1 MEWRDVL
8 MLFFLLWISGK
19 AALLNVHFN
28 ITFGQ
33 EQLLCWGT
41 MRWLSLSARCWEM
54 NETLF
59 LPIWRSHWFEW
70 LFNLWDAYS
79 RKLLWSDCAH
89 LSRQCLPTIHA
100 QIWNVLTR
108 KRQKGNLSMQRPIL
122 VGLSQSRKETKK
134 PESRPNHGDVMT
146 VSSLPQKEGF
156 LTIKMCID
164 TLWWLLDILG

>member
-1 MEWRDVL
+1 MKICINVI
-8 MLFFLLWISGK
+8 FLLWISGK
-19 AALLNVHFN
+19 AALL
-28 ITFGQ
+28 IQYSPWTRATT
-33 EQLLCWGT
+33 LLRNY
-41 MRWLSLSARCWEM
+41 RWLSLSARCWKM

-59 LPIWRSHWFEW
+59 LPIWWSHWFEW

-108 KRQKGNLSMQRPIL
+108 KRQKGNLLMQRPIL
-122 VGLSQSRKETKK
+122 VGLSQSRKETNKT
-134 PESRPNHGDVMT
+134 ESRPNHGDVMT

-156 LTIKMCID
+156 LTSKMCLD
-164 TLWWLLDILG
+164 TIGWLLDTIG